1 VVNRLRSD
9 GHEVRSLS
17 RRPGAGTHVGDLSTG
32 DGLGPAL
39 SGVEVI
45 VHAASDTRRFG
56 RRDEAQTSNLLQAA
70 RSAGSVQNLVYISIV
85 GIDRIS
91 YAYYN
96 KKLSCE
102 EMIAASSVPNTILR
116 ATQFHELI
124 ALVLQTASRL
134 PVVPLPLDFRFQPI
148 AAAETADRL
157 AELAGAGPAGRVP
170 DIGGPEVCLLED
182 LVDSWRQHRGRPRR
196 AVRLPLPGRVAR
208 GFRQGDNTCPDRAV
222 GTVTWDQFLRRS
234 FPS

>member
-1 VVNRLRSD
+1 VVKRLRTD

-17 RRPGAGTHVGDLSTG
+17 RRTGAGTHVGDLTTG
-32 DGLGPAL
+32 EGLAGAL
-39 SGVEVI
+39 AGVEVV

-56 RRDEAQTSNLLQAA
+56 RRDEAQTANLLQAM
-70 RSAGSVQNLVYISIV
+70 RSAGRGANLVYISIV

-96 KKLSCE
+96 RKLRCE
-102 EMIAASSVPNTILR
+102 EMIASSSLPHTILR

-124 ALVLQTASRL
+124 ALVLHTAGRL

-157 AELAGAGPAGRVP
+157 AELAGSDPAGRVP
-170 DIGGPEVCLLED
+170 DIGGPEVRTLED
-182 LVDSWRQHRGRPRR
+182 LVRSWRRHQGRPRR
-196 AVRLPLPGRVAR
+196 VVRLPLPGKVAR
-208 GFRQGDNTCPDRAV
+208 GFRQGDNTCPDQAV
-222 GTVTWDQFLRRS
+222 GTVTWEQFLS
-234 FPS
+234 L